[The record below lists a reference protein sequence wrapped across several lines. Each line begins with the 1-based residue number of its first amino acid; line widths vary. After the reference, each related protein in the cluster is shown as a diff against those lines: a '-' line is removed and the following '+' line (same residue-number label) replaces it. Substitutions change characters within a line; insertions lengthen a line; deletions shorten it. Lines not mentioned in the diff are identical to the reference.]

1 MKMIDVF
8 PTSPGVS
15 IWPSCNCW
23 VCFLYANLEK
33 LLREIW
39 KALWFLN
46 VFEKWNNSG
55 WRGLI
60 KIKHGCMKLGEKS
73 KISLII

>member
-15 IWPSCNCW
+15 IWPSW
-23 VCFLYANLEK
+23 VIVSMFSIIFEILGK

-39 KALWFLN
+39 KAFRISKCVWKVKNLVEEIN
-46 VFEKWNNSG
+46 
-55 WRGLI
+55 
-60 KIKHGCMKLGEKS
+60 KIKHGCMRLGK
-73 KISLII
+73 K